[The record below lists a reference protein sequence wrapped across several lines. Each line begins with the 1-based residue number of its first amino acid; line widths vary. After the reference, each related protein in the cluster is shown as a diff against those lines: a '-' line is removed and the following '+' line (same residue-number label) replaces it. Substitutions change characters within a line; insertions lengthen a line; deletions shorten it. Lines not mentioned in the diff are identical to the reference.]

1 MKLFRYPAAQEALL
15 FCPLFRSSNNSHHVN
30 YNLFYMSFLFSVGQ
44 CESHRYRLYVYLWR
58 NVCKNLASV
67 QNLYKQASQTRS
79 MNKLSLLHLFV
90 LLLFYSSYSSIT
102 ENKWLFLNFLTS
114 EKLNRSNSPRRRNTV
129 RITQDKILL
138 SYIQSCMLPWI
149 HYFKF
154 THNIAG
160 NTLPTCQT

>member
-30 YNLFYMSFLFSVGQ
+30 YNLFNMSFLFSVGQ
-44 CESHRYRLYVYLWR
+44 CESHRYRFYVYLWR

-79 MNKLSLLHLFV
+79 MNKLSLLPLFV

-138 SYIQSCMLPWI
+138 SCIQSCMLPWI

>member
-1 MKLFRYPAAQEALL
+1 MKLFSYPVAYEALL
-15 FCPLFRSSNNSHHVN
+15 FCALSRPSNNSHHVN
-30 YNLFYMSFLFSVGQ
+30 YSLFNMSFLFSVGQ

-79 MNKLSLLHLFV
+79 MNKLSLLPLFV
-90 LLLFYSSYSSIT
+90 LLLFYSFYSSTT
-102 ENKWLFLNFLTS
+102 ENKWLLLNFLTS
-114 EKLNRSNSPRRRNTV
+114 EKLNRNNSRRRRNTV

-138 SYIQSCMLPWI
+138 SCIQSFMIPWT

-154 THNIAG
+154 T
-160 NTLPTCQT
+160 